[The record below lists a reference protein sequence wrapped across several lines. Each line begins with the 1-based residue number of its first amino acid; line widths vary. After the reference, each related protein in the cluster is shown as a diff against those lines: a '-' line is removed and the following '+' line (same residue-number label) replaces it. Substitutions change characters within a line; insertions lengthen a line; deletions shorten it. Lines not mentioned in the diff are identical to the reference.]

1 MEDFPST
8 PGENSVEMAKF
19 LFAPALLRFGKA
31 ALTVS
36 GPTGQWTSLALS
48 QDGSIMLASEWSLGR
63 VADGH

>member
-1 MEDFPST
+1 
-8 PGENSVEMAKF
+8 MAKF
-19 LFAPALLRFGKA
+19 LFAIEALLGFGDGL

>member
-1 MEDFPST
+1 
-8 PGENSVEMAKF
+8 MAKF
-19 LFAPALLRFGKA
+19 LFATALLRFSEA

-63 VADGH
+63 VAGGH